1 MKTYDTIGAAYLAGA
16 KTAVQVVTHATARA
30 AYRRAVAAAE
40 AIPETQPRKR
50 HSAKAEAIDAY
61 LTPRAKYADA
71 VEVAEA
77 IAGKQVHYIHRHTV
91 NLGSRRWS
99 DYRPEYEEFRE
110 SIILKGM
117 ASKTGKSI
125 DRISLA
131 HLIIVQG

>member
-40 AIPETQPRKR
+40 AIPEAHNRIR
-50 HSAKAEAIDAY
+50 HDAKTEAIDAY
-61 LTPRAKYADA
+61 ITPRAKYADA
-71 VEVAEA
+71 AEVAEA
-77 IAGKQVHYIHRHTV
+77 VAGKQVHYIHRHTV
-91 NLGSRRWS
+91 NLGTRRWS
-99 DYRPEYEEFRE
+99 DYRPEYEEFRG
-110 SIILKGM
+110 SIIIKGT

>member
-1 MKTYDTIGAAYLAGA
+1 MKTYETIGAAYLAG
-16 KTAVQVVTHATARA
+16 VRDVVPIVSHATARA

-40 AIPETQPRKR
+40 AIPEAQNRKR

-61 LTPRAKYADA
+61 ITPRAKYANA
-71 VEVAEA
+71 AEVAEA

-91 NLGSRRWS
+91 NLGTRRWS
-99 DYRPEYEEFRE
+99 DYRPEYEEFRR
-110 SIILKGM
+110 SIILKGT

-125 DRISLA
+125 ERISLA